1 MQCILQ
7 HSNAT
12 LPNVHNVNNV
22 PNVQS
27 FLVSP
32 ISIRAIAN
40 VWDPP
45 LIQASLKGKYRSGH
59 AISDVS
65 AIPSE
70 NIQTEDIQIRLVI
83 SQYFFLHFANCF
95 MYVAFSFKLTNC
107 QDFT

>member
-12 LPNVHNVNNV
+12 LPNVRNVHNVQSVNNV
-22 PNVQS
+22 NNVQS

-70 NIQTEDIQIRLVI
+70 NIQTEDI
-83 SQYFFLHFANCF
+83 
-95 MYVAFSFKLTNC
+95 
-107 QDFT
+107 

>member
-1 MQCILQ
+1 MQCVL
-7 HSNAT
+7 HHNTAT
-12 LPNVHNVNNV
+12 FPNVHNVN
-22 PNVQS
+22 NVQS

-45 LIQASLKGKYRSGH
+45 LIQGSLKGKYRSGH

-70 NIQTEDIQIRLVI
+70 NIHTQNI
-83 SQYFFLHFANCF
+83 SIGFIMWQ
-95 MYVAFSFKLTNC
+95 
-107 QDFT
+107 

>member
-7 HSNAT
+7 HSIAT
-12 LPNVHNVNNV
+12 LPNVQSVN
-22 PNVQS
+22 NVQS

-70 NIQTEDIQIRLVI
+70 NIQTENI
-83 SQYFFLHFANCF
+83 
-95 MYVAFSFKLTNC
+95 
-107 QDFT
+107 